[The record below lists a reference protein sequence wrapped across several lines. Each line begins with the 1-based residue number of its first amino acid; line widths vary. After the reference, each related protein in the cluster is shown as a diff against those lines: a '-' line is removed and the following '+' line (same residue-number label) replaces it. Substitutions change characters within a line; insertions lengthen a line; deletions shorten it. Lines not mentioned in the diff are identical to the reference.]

1 MGAWTVT
8 WRMRPLPPPASQK
21 IEAWRWPAS
30 GVPSAL
36 LPVNTSAPSLKLCSA
51 SLTFSATG
59 NATVRGGPWLAAM

>member
-8 WRMRPLPPPASQK
+8 LRMRPLPPPATATPRSSV
-21 IEAWRWPAS
+21 RPAS

-59 NATVRGGPWLAAM
+59 NATVRGGPWLAAT